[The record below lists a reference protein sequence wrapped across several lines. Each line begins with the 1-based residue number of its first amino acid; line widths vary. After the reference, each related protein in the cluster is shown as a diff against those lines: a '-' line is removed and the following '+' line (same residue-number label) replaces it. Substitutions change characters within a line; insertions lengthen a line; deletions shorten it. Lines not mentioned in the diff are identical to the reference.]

1 MISQSFLQFIEKR
14 YFGNWKRI
22 SKETLDLRQEFYA
35 VEVQLLE
42 LFRLLNLPNEKSE
55 SFVNQQCTEI
65 LRMYA
70 AATQKLMKLRG

>member
-14 YFGNWKRI
+14 YFGSWKRVP
-22 SKETLDLRQEFYA
+22 KEAIDLRQEFYA
-35 VEVQLLE
+35 VEIQLLE

-65 LRMYA
+65 LRMYDA
-70 AATQKLMKLRG
+70 ASQKLTKLSN